1 MNIPEGYV
9 LVPIEWTDEQQESAQ
24 EMLDAVRKGL
34 GKALSDTTMIGV
46 IYDGMTAPYRNLMI
60 EVIKK

>member
-1 MNIPEGYV
+1 MNIPEGDV